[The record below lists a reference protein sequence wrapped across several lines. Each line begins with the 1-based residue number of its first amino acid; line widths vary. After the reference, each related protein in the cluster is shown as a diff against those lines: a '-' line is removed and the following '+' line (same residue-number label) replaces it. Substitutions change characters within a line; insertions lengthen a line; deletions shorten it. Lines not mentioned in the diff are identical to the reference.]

1 MEEAENNLGCS
12 NIVFVSV
19 VGILALVALVVGVI
33 VTTIIIAG
41 IAA

>member
-1 MEEAENNLGCS
+1 MDEVENNLGCG

-33 VTTIIIAG
+33 IVTIILAG
-41 IAA
+41 MAA